1 MTNKNISFKPP
12 RGMRDFYP
20 EDMWLRNMVFQAW
33 AESARLSGFDEYD
46 ACVVENLDLL
56 KRKAG
61 EEIVDQIYHFKDK
74 SDRDLALR
82 PEMTPTL
89 ARMVASKQGSLNM
102 PLKWFTIAQCFRYER
117 TTRGRKREHYQ
128 LNLDIIG
135 EESVSAEAEVIATA
149 VNAMSRMGLTKEHYR
164 IRFSSRAL
172 LADLLISLGIDKS
185 HHAATFLA
193 LDKRGKIS
201 DEDIKELLSKEGV
214 KEGAIPA
221 IFKLLEVSSLEQTGK
236 MLEGDSK
243 AYSDVQQF
251 MAVLEAY
258 GIADIMQFDI
268 SVIRG
273 LAYYTGIV
281 FEAFDIS
288 AGLRAIF
295 GGGRYDNLLGDIGGK
310 PATGV
315 GLGFG
320 DVVIAELI
328 TELGLQ
334 PSAADQASDI
344 TVGFMQEDQHLTAL
358 QITAAL
364 RRSGKKTEISLCPEK
379 PKKFFSKAGKCAA
392 AQAIYIGP
400 DDIESGTIRIKNLA
414 DRSEEKAEITEMLK
428 G

>member
-1 MTNKNISFKPP
+1 
-12 RGMRDFYP
+12 
-20 EDMWLRNMVFQAW
+20 
-33 AESARLSGFDEYD
+33 
-46 ACVVENLDLL
+46 
-56 KRKAG
+56 
-61 EEIVDQIYHFKDK
+61 
-74 SDRDLALR
+74 
-82 PEMTPTL
+82 
-89 ARMVASKQGSLNM
+89 
-102 PLKWFTIAQCFRYER
+102 
-117 TTRGRKREHYQ
+117 
-128 LNLDIIG
+128 
-135 EESVSAEAEVIATA
+135 